1 VTAPGAQPST
11 TFAAVNLPRIVF
23 VFGKGGVGRST
34 VAAALGLACAA
45 RGERV
50 LVLEWAIAD
59 PIGPWFGAAA
69 AGPTPRPVA
78 PRLAVANF
86 TLDDALRAYFVDHL
100 HLGIIYRSVI
110 RARAVTRM
118 LEIAPGLA
126 EMFFLGELWWL
137 TTLAEHER
145 GLHFDRIIVDA
156 PASGHG
162 ASLLDVPETL
172 AAMPAGGLLALET
185 NRVTSLMADPERA
198 GSILVG
204 LPEPLVVDETLE
216 LVPRLPREPLALIVN
231 RSAAA
236 LGELPTRGPLAPIA
250 DELRARRVVERE
262 LRAHFTCPVVALPEL
277 PGLRPVEVVRTAAR
291 ALEAA

>member
-1 VTAPGAQPST
+1 M
-11 TFAAVNLPRIVF
+11 TFAAVNLPRIFF

-34 VAAALGLACAA
+34 VAAALAMMCAD

-69 AGPTPRPVA
+69 AGPAPLSVA
-78 PRLAVANF
+78 PGIAVANF

-100 HLGIIYRSVI
+100 HLGILYRSVI
-110 RARAVTRM
+110 RARAVARM

-156 PASGHG
+156 PATGHG
-162 ASLLDVPETL
+162 ASLLDVPDTL
-172 AAMPAGGLLALET
+172 AKMPLAGLLALET
-185 NRVTSLMADPERA
+185 TRVTSLMADPERA
-198 GSILVG
+198 GAVLVS
-204 LPEPLVVDETLE
+204 LAEPLVVDETLE

-231 RSAAA
+231 RSVDQ
-236 LGELPTRGPLAPIA
+236 LGELPAHGPLAALA
-250 DELRARRVVERE
+250 DELRMRRSVERE
-262 LRAHFTCPVVALPEL
+262 LRAHFTCPALAVPEL
-277 PGLRPVEVVRTAAR
+277 PGERPLEVVRAAAR
-291 ALEAA
+291 ALEAG